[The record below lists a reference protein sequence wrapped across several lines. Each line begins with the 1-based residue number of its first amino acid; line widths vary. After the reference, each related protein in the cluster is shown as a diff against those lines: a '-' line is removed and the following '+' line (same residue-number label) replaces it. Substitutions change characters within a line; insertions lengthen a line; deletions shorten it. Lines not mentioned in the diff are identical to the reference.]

1 MTDGKHVC
9 VSRMAAVTQGAE
21 VVVAYP
27 VFPSVVIILLKEVEK
42 VNCNRAGRRR

>member
-1 MTDGKHVC
+1 MGSMFVL
-9 VSRMAAVTQGAE
+9 VRMVAVTQGAE

-27 VFPSVVIILLKEVEK
+27 VFPSVVLILLKEVEK